1 MLIAASPT
9 LRRCAALGAAGLGAL
24 VLGAC
29 GGDGGASSSD
39 ADSAAARDAAR
50 LKLNECL
57 RRNGVDV
64 QEGPAPGGGGG
75 GAAVR
80 IGGRRDEIEKAM
92 NGPCK
97 KLQQAAFADI
107 SPEDRQEFEDA
118 FQKFSQCMR
127 EHGVDL
133 PDPTTSSRSGGGPSR
148 STARV
153 DRDDPDFEEAQKACG
168 DKLPEGGFRA
178 RAGGG
183 GK

>member
-1 MLIAASPT
+1 MLITASPR
-9 LRRCAALGAAGLGAL
+9 LRRCVALSAAGLGAL

-29 GGDGGASSSD
+29 GSDGGSSPSD
-39 ADSAAARDAAR
+39 SDSAAARDAAR

-64 QEGPAPGGGGG
+64 QEVPAPGGGGG

-80 IGGRRDEIEKAM
+80 IGGQRDEIEKAM

-118 FQKFSQCMR
+118 FQKFAQCMR

-133 PDPTTSSRSGGGPSR
+133 PDPTTGGGSGPSNSAVR
-148 STARV
+148 I
-153 DRDDPDFEEAQKACG
+153 DRDDPDFQEAQQACG

-183 GK
+183 GR

>member
-1 MLIAASPT
+1 MF
-9 LRRCAALGAAGLGAL
+9 
-24 VLGAC
+24 GAC
-29 GGDGGASSSD
+29 GSDGGGASSEP
-39 ADSAAARDAAR
+39 DSAAARDAAR

-64 QEGPAPGGGGG
+64 QEGPAPGGGG

-118 FQKFSQCMR
+118 FQKFAQCMR

-133 PDPTTSSRSGGGPSR
+133 PEPTTSSAGGGPVR
-148 STARV
+148 SGVRI
-153 DRDDPDFEEAQKACG
+153 DGDDPDFQEAQKACG

-183 GK
+183 GQ